1 MRGQEF
7 KAREKKVQKLTR
19 DGLVEQNRVTGE
31 EVRISQRTADVSFG
45 PERTQDQML
54 GRSGTAKKQQK
65 LRKSATERMPIDV
78 PVEPQT
84 ETNFPEPET
93 SVAVR
98 YEQTEATSPDIAS
111 EQYSS
116 ENEPVVMETDAPPV
130 MRNTSDIPLNT
141 SVSTSDHKQPNTRF
155 LVRSSAK
162 DKEPDEVLSRSARRR
177 RNAKRLNFK
186 PQKAERESTETRIR
200 FENEDMG
207 LPRLSDDKAV
217 SDKYYK
223 LGQVARDQEDSASEA
238 IPQEERLQFDR
249 SLERK
254 ASKSSS
260 QKRRLVKTA
269 SDADAAKA
277 EDVEQ
282 SEPSA
287 KSFDAAD
294 KSAPVT
300 SRQVGEKLRGNG
312 LVTEKGRLQFD
323 HAPPVTTDHPQIK
336 KRQPVKP
343 VNIVD
348 KSAPVTSRQVG
359 EKLAG
364 NDLATEKGR
373 LRFDN
378 ASPVMADRPQIK
390 KQQPQSSVNSA
401 EKSTVLTSR
410 QVGEKLMGDNSA
422 TEKGRLNFDH
432 EPPVKAEHPPIKK
445 RQPVKSVD
453 AADKSA
459 PVTSRQVGEKL
470 GDSDSATEKGRL
482 QFDHAPPVT
491 TDHLPIKKRQP
502 VKSVNTA
509 DKSVTVTSRQVGE
522 KLRSDDLSTEKG
534 RLHFDQKPTVTTEQ
548 PQIKK
553 QQPTKPVISADKAV
567 TSRQVGE
574 KLMGDNLA
582 DDKGRFNFN
591 HEPTAK
597 LDHPSV
603 KKQTAKP
610 VNSSEKSAPV
620 TSRQVGEKSKDED
633 SSPAKSRLHFE
644 DEQRPVKT
652 HRDNDDAEDTIPEN
666 AESQEPEKPSR
677 QQVRLHFEDAP
688 PQIESASEDGFT
700 SRRQKSKYEKAEK
713 RVEQASR
720 KLEKAQS
727 KLPTKRRVRLEKQ
740 YKNAGGKVR
749 HRLRFEE
756 ETIPENAQPSLTKR
770 AGSAVL
776 RTAETAVIMKG
787 HEKMREV
794 ERENVA
800 VEASHKIE
808 FAAERGAG
816 RFLRWNRNR
825 IKHKSY
831 ENVRKAERKLAEAK
845 TELAWQTALRDNP
858 ELRRKNALAKAIQ
871 KRKIRQKYAQAAHE
885 AKQTVQHT
893 QNILNATGQIIRATA
908 QTVAAHKTLFILF
921 ALLAVIVVMF
931 SAGLASCTA
940 MLSGIQSSYISASYM
955 ANEDDITNADLYYS
969 EMETDLQ
976 IDIDKTEENYP
987 GYAGYTY
994 DIGEISHNPYEL
1006 MAYLSTAFNAFTF
1019 DEIKDELERIFGLQY
1034 TLTREVTTGNILKTT
1049 LTVKPLSEV
1058 IEESLENDEQR
1069 DRYEVYMQTLGNRQ
1083 AFGNPFDFAWMSYV
1097 SSPFGWRVHPITGDK
1112 QQHTGIDIAVAE
1124 GTEIHAVQDG
1134 RVVSAGENGG
1144 YGLCVV
1150 IEDDKG
1156 YQSLYAHCS
1165 SISVSV
1171 GQEVK
1176 RDDVIAAVGSTGDS
1190 TGPHLHLEVML
1201 NGEYLNPYYFV
1212 ETGGYNGA
1220 APGTPGGPEIPA
1232 YSGEPMGDGSFAAM
1246 LTEAQKFIGRPYVW
1260 GGSSP
1265 ATGFDC
1271 SGYVSWVINQSGVGS
1286 VGRSTAQGLYNACTP
1301 VSREN
1306 AKPGDLVFFTKTY
1319 STTDT
1324 VTHVGILVQD
1334 GKMLH
1339 CGNPIGYADLGNSYW
1354 SSHFYAYG
1362 RLS

>member
-45 PERTQDQML
+45 PERTQEQML
-54 GRSGTAKKQQK
+54 RRSGAAKKQQK
-65 LRKSATERMPIDV
+65 LRKSATERMPVDV

-84 ETNFPEPET
+84 ESNFPEPET
-93 SVAVR
+93 SEAGQ
-98 YEQTEATSPDIAS
+98 YELTETSSPDVVS

-116 ENEPVVMETDAPPV
+116 GNESVVTEADVFPV
-130 MRNTSDIPLNT
+130 MRITSDIPLNN
-141 SVSTSDHKQPNTRF
+141 TSDDKQPNTRF

-162 DKEPDEVLSRSARRR
+162 NKAPDEVSSRSARHRR
-177 RNAKRLNFK
+177 GAKRLNFK
-186 PQKAERESTETRIR
+186 AKKTKDRIH

-223 LGQVARDQEDSASEA
+223 LGQAARDQEDSDMEE
-238 IPQEERLQFDR
+238 IPQEGRLRFDH
-249 SLERK
+249 SLEHK
-254 ASKSSS
+254 ASKSPS

-282 SEPSA
+282 SGQSA
-287 KSFDAAD
+287 KLFDATE
-294 KSAPVT
+294 KSTSVT

-312 LVTEKGRLQFD
+312 LATEKGRLQFD
-323 HAPPVTTDHPQIK
+323 HASPVTTERPPIR

-343 VNIVD
+343 VNTSD
-348 KSAPVTSRQVG
+348 KSAIATSRQVGEKLADDDLASEKGRLRFEHLPPVTSDHPPIKKRQPIKSVDAADKSAIVTSRQVG
-359 EKLAG
+359 EKLADDG
-364 NDLATEKGR
+364 L
-373 LRFDN
+373 
-378 ASPVMADRPQIK
+378 
-390 KQQPQSSVNSA
+390 
-401 EKSTVLTSR
+401 
-410 QVGEKLMGDNSA
+410 
-422 TEKGRLNFDH
+422 
-432 EPPVKAEHPPIKK
+432 
-445 RQPVKSVD
+445 
-453 AADKSA
+453 
-459 PVTSRQVGEKL
+459 
-470 GDSDSATEKGRL
+470 ATEKGRL
-482 QFDHAPPVT
+482 QFDHAPPVAS
-491 TDHLPIKKRQP
+491 DHPPIKKRQP
-502 VKSVNTA
+502 IKSVDA
-509 DKSVTVTSRQVGE
+509 AGKSVSATSRQVGE
-522 KLRSDDLSTEKG
+522 KL
-534 RLHFDQKPTVTTEQ
+534 
-548 PQIKK
+548 
-553 QQPTKPVISADKAV
+553 
-567 TSRQVGE
+567 
-574 KLMGDNLA
+574 
-582 DDKGRFNFN
+582 
-591 HEPTAK
+591 
-597 LDHPSV
+597 
-603 KKQTAKP
+603 
-610 VNSSEKSAPV
+610 
-620 TSRQVGEKSKDED
+620 KDED
-633 SSPAKSRLHFE
+633 SPSVKSKLHFE
-644 DEQRPVKT
+644 NEQQPIKIQRDVDE
-652 HRDNDDAEDTIPEN
+652 AEDTIPEDTKP
-666 AESQEPEKPSR
+666 QEPDKPS
-677 QQVRLHFEDAP
+677 QQQGRLHFEDAS
-688 PQIESASEDGFT
+688 PQIEKASEDGFA
-700 SRRQKSKYEKAEK
+700 SRRQKSKYEKSEK

-727 KLPTKRRVRLEKQ
+727 KLPTKRRVHLEKQ
-740 YKNAGGKVR
+740 YSDASGKVR

-756 ETIPENAQPSLTKR
+756 EIIPENAQPSLPKR
-770 AGSAVL
+770 TASAVL
-776 RTAETAVIMKG
+776 GTAKTAVIMKG
-787 HEKMREV
+787 HEKIREV

-808 FAAERGAG
+808 FATERGAG

-825 IKHKSY
+825 IKHKPY
-831 ENVRKAERKLAEAK
+831 ENVRKAERKLTEAK

-908 QTVAAHKTLFILF
+908 QTVAAHKTLFILV
-921 ALLAVIVVMF
+921 ALLAVLVVMF

-1034 TLTREVTTGNILKTT
+1034 TLTREVTAGNILKTT

-1058 IEESLENDEQR
+1058 IEENLENDEQR

-1097 SSPFGWRVHPITGDK
+1097 ASPFGWRVHPITGDK
-1112 QQHTGIDIAVAE
+1112 RQHTGIDIAVAE

-1165 SISVSV
+1165 SISVSA

-1190 TGPHLHLEVML
+1190 TGPHLHLEVLL

-1212 ETGGYNGA
+1212 ETGGYSSA

-1362 RLS
+1362 RLN

>member
-45 PERTQDQML
+45 PERTQEQML
-54 GRSGTAKKQQK
+54 GRSETAKKQQK
-65 LRKSATERMPIDV
+65 LRKSATERMPVDV
-78 PVEPQT
+78 LVEPQT
-84 ETNFPEPET
+84 ETSESGQYGQAEI
-93 SVAVR
+93 
-98 YEQTEATSPDIAS
+98 TSPEMAT
-111 EQYSS
+111 EQNHSGI
-116 ENEPVVMETDAPPV
+116 EPVAMEIDTPPV
-130 MRNTSDIPLNT
+130 MRNTSDIPLDT
-141 SVSTSDHKQPNTRF
+141 SISTSDHKQPNTRF

-162 DKEPDEVLSRSARRR
+162 DEKPDETLSRSARRR
-177 RNAKRLNFK
+177 RNAKRLNLK
-186 PQKAERESTETRIR
+186 SKKAEQIESPETRIR
-200 FENEDMG
+200 FEDMG

-223 LGQVARDQEDSASEA
+223 LGQAAREQENSDSKV
-238 IPQEERLQFDR
+238 IPQEGRLHFNR

-269 SDADAAKA
+269 SDADAAKS

-287 KSFDAAD
+287 KSFDAAEE
-294 KSAPVT
+294 STPVT
-300 SRQVGEKLRGNG
+300 SRQVGEKLADDD
-312 LVTEKGRLQFD
+312 LATEKGRLRFDHAPPATSDHLPIKKRQTVKPANAADKSTPVTSRQVGEKLADDGLAIEKVRLQFD
-323 HAPPVTTDHPQIK
+323 HAPPVTT
-336 KRQPVKP
+336 
-343 VNIVD
+343 
-348 KSAPVTSRQVG
+348 
-359 EKLAG
+359 
-364 NDLATEKGR
+364 
-373 LRFDN
+373 
-378 ASPVMADRPQIK
+378 
-390 KQQPQSSVNSA
+390 
-401 EKSTVLTSR
+401 
-410 QVGEKLMGDNSA
+410 
-422 TEKGRLNFDH
+422 
-432 EPPVKAEHPPIKK
+432 EHPPIKK
-445 RQPVKSVD
+445 RQSVKPVNT
-453 AADKSA
+453 ADKSA

-470 GDSDSATEKGRL
+470 VGDDLASEKGRL
-482 QFDHAPPVT
+482 RFDHTPPIT
-491 TDHLPIKKRQP
+491 TDHPPIKKRQP
-502 VKSVNTA
+502 VKPVNSA
-509 DKSVTVTSRQVGE
+509 DKSAPATSRQVGE
-522 KLRSDDLSTEKG
+522 KL
-534 RLHFDQKPTVTTEQ
+534 
-548 PQIKK
+548 
-553 QQPTKPVISADKAV
+553 
-567 TSRQVGE
+567 
-574 KLMGDNLA
+574 
-582 DDKGRFNFN
+582 
-591 HEPTAK
+591 
-597 LDHPSV
+597 
-603 KKQTAKP
+603 
-610 VNSSEKSAPV
+610 
-620 TSRQVGEKSKDED
+620 KDED
-633 SSPAKSRLHFE
+633 APLVKSRLHFE
-644 DEQRPVKT
+644 NEQQPVKNQ
-652 HRDNDDAEDTIPEN
+652 HDVNDAEDKISEN
-666 AESQEPEKPSR
+666 AEPKEPEKPSR
-677 QQVRLHFEDAP
+677 QQGRLHFEDAP
-688 PQIESASEDGFT
+688 PQIENSSEDSFT
-700 SRRQKSKYEKAEK
+700 SRRQKSKYKKAEK

-740 YKNAGGKVR
+740 YDDAAGKAR

-756 ETIPENAQPSLTKR
+756 EVIPENAQPSLPKR

-776 RTAETAVIMKG
+776 GTAKAAVIMKG

-825 IKHKSY
+825 IKHKPY
-831 ENVRKAERKLAEAK
+831 ENVRKAERKLTEAK

-893 QNILNATGQIIRATA
+893 QNILNATGQIIRAAA
-908 QTVAAHKTLFILF
+908 QTVAAHKTLFILV
-921 ALLAVIVVMF
+921 ALLVVLVVMF

-955 ANEDDITNADLYYS
+955 ADEDDITNADLYYS

-1034 TLTREVTTGNILKTT
+1034 TLTREVTAGNILKTT

-1058 IEESLENDEQR
+1058 IEENLENDEQR

-1150 IEDDKG
+1150 IADDKG

-1212 ETGGYNGA
+1212 ETGGYSSA

-1246 LTEAQKFIGRPYVW
+1246 LEDAQKYIGMPYVW

-1265 ATGFDC
+1265 ETGFDC

-1286 VGRSTAQGLYNACTP
+1286 VGRSTAQGLYNVCTP
-1301 VSREN
+1301 VSSEN
-1306 AKPGDLVFFTKTY
+1306 AKPGDLVFFTRTY

-1324 VTHVGILVQD
+1324 VTHVGILVEN
-1334 GKMLH
+1334 GKMIH
-1339 CGNPIGYADLGNSYW
+1339 CGSPIGYADLGNNYW